1 MKRILHCINASDV
14 KRGGAQR
21 MLVNISDVPDFE
33 HSVFCIEKPNSPR
46 DKVGGRFWPLQF
58 IWTFLRL
65 RPEIVVVHTRKYL
78 PVAWFLRNFS
88 RSKFVFVC
96 HSEFRSYNRL
106 FSIFELDYYVA
117 ISNSVRS
124 TLSLHLPARKITT
137 IYNGVDPDSMNPEK
151 LALKDTRDSQRN
163 PIRKIGY
170 VGTFNKTKGLDLLL
184 DVFKQLSSFSEYQYE
199 LYLVGDGEM
208 RGDAEAFKSSYSS
221 NVKILGYRE
230 NPFEW
235 LDDVD
240 FVVIPSRQ
248 EGFCL
253 VLIECL
259 LSKKPVV
266 CSDLAPLKEI
276 AGEYSSVTFFEAG
289 DHSDLLR
296 KIEQWYSSA
305 DLLSD
310 SEISDI
316 ATSVSLRFSKAK
328 MQSEYHKLFSSL

>member
-1 MKRILHCINASDV
+1 
-14 KRGGAQR
+14 
-21 MLVNISDVPDFE
+21 
-33 HSVFCIEKPNSPR
+33 
-46 DKVGGRFWPLQF
+46 
-58 IWTFLRL
+58 
-65 RPEIVVVHTRKYL
+65 
-78 PVAWFLRNFS
+78 
-88 RSKFVFVC
+88 
-96 HSEFRSYNRL
+96 
-106 FSIFELDYYVA
+106 
-117 ISNSVRS
+117 
-124 TLSLHLPARKITT
+124 
-137 IYNGVDPDSMNPEK
+137 MNPEK